1 MSQNR
6 QAAPKSRSAGPMK
19 GNAAM
24 VEKER
29 FPWKKTL
36 KKPEGLL

>member
-1 MSQNR
+1 
-6 QAAPKSRSAGPMK
+6 MK

-24 VEKER
+24 VENER

>member
-1 MSQNR
+1 
-6 QAAPKSRSAGPMK
+6 MK

-36 KKPEGLL
+36 KKPEGQL